1 MCALN
6 RPLKKATKREIA
18 YRIFSFELVDTQ
30 YEERGES
37 TGTESAQNIDEGITK
52 IPNFVITPTGLRA
65 NRVLIIGKLIAK
77 SQLGE
82 RDMWK
87 CEISDGLGTF
97 YVITGAYQG
106 QPLEFVKK
114 VNPPEFVFLTGKI
127 KTYQPD
133 NSNRIYISI
142 RPEIMTRSNREMY
155 YYWLLQSAKALLRR
169 IDCLSN
175 LGQMEPGTSENLQAL
190 GFRKSEA
197 ENALRAKE
205 HYGINT
211 ELLERYRELAANALR
226 IVTGED
232 LIEIPEAKR
241 KAEQYPAED
250 MDVWEGTEPHP
261 SEAPG
266 VREGA
271 EAQAPFSGTASPKS
285 LHGKEESGVREGV
298 EPHPEES
305 EVLNET
311 NLSDEES
318 AVYEIIKSFDEEGVN
333 INELADMSEISRPHL
348 DDIIASLLRRHLL
361 EEPEPDIFRVI
372 QWEEN
377 EEEM

>member
-6 RPLKKATKREIA
+6 RPLKKATKREVA

-250 MDVWEGTEPHP
+250 MDVWEETEPH
-261 SEAPG
+261 SDEAMG
-266 VREGA
+266 VRGGKE
-271 EAQAPFSGTASPKS
+271 SPK
-285 LHGKEESGVREGV
+285 KEELSGYAEGEATGVREGV

-348 DDIIASLLRRHLL
+348 DDIIASLLRKHLL